1 VIAFRAFL
9 AAIAIALA
17 GLQPAHAA
25 APARIFRYASQI
37 DPGTMDPHALASLYH
52 TRVISQIYESL
63 TGRDEKYRLAPR
75 LAASWS
81 LVDPHTWRFQLQ
93 RGVKFHDGTP
103 FTADDVVFSVE
114 RSIAPKSQ
122 QHATY
127 PNVTGARKVD
137 DYTVDIVTSQP
148 TPVLP
153 RALTNSRMMSKAWC
167 IAHHVEKPLDFSA
180 KEETFASRNA
190 NGTGPFMLKSWEPD
204 VKTALV
210 ANPNYWGQHG
220 NVTEADFM
228 VVAQAATRLAGL
240 VSGELDFVVDAGVQD
255 IGRLEKTPGI
265 VVGMNEGTGAN
276 YLGFDYAHDKLVY
289 GDAGEKNPF
298 RDLRVRQAVRYALD
312 LRAIQSKVMR
322 GLSSTGSAIFTPV
335 VDGWDK
341 RFEKTY
347 PYDPDKAKALL
358 KEAGYPSGFSV
369 VLDCSSQAPTD
380 AVCQAISGMLARVG
394 IKVDFQ
400 PRTFNVLLPKVLK
413 HDTSFYVIGWTP
425 ASVDAEGVLLPLAHT
440 PKGAGVGEYNFGGY
454 SNPKVDALIDS
465 ARVELD
471 EAKRRST
478 LTEAMTLIDADS
490 GFVPILYRKIVWVMR
505 STIKTPVM
513 PNDIVDLRFVN
524 MQ

>member
-1 VIAFRAFL
+1 MPLIRNL
-9 AAIAIALA
+9 AAALVVAILVSPV
-17 GLQPAHAA
+17 QA
-25 APARIFRYASQI
+25 APGKVFRYASQI
-37 DPGTMDPHALASLYH
+37 DPGTMDPHSIASLYH
-52 TRVISQIYESL
+52 TRVMMNIYESL
-63 TGRDEKYRLAPR
+63 TGRDESYRLAPR
-75 LAASWS
+75 LAVSWS
-81 LVDPHTWRFQLQ
+81 LVDPHTWRFKLQ
-93 RGVKFHDGTP
+93 QGVKFHDGTP

-153 RALTNSRMMSKAWC
+153 RALTNSRMMSRKWS
-167 IAHHVEKPLDFSA
+167 IEHHVEKPLDFNA

-190 NGTGPFMLKSWEPD
+190 NGTGPFILKSWEPD
-204 VKTALV
+204 VKTVLV

-228 VVAQAATRLAGL
+228 VVAQGATRLAGL

-265 VVGMNEGTGAN
+265 TVGMNEGTGAN
-276 YLGFDYAHDKLVY
+276 YLGMDLARDTLLY
-289 GDAGEKNPF
+289 GEAGGKNPYK
-298 RDLRVRQAVRYALD
+298 DLRVRQAVRYALD
-312 LRAIQSKVMR
+312 LKAIQAKVMR
-322 GLSSTGSAIFTPV
+322 NLSSTGSAIFTPV

-341 RFEKTY
+341 RFEKIY
-347 PYDPDKAKALL
+347 PYDPEKSKALL
-358 KEAGYPSGFSV
+358 KEAGYPNGFTV
-369 VLDCSSQAPTD
+369 VLDCSSQAPAD

-394 IKVDFQ
+394 IRVDHQ
-400 PRTFNVLLPKVLK
+400 PRTFNVLLPKVIAR
-413 HDTSFYVIGWTP
+413 DTSFWFIGWTP
-425 ASVDAEGVLLPLAHT
+425 ASVDAEGVLLPIAHT
-440 PKGAGVGEYNFGGY
+440 PNASGVGEYNFGRY

-471 EAKRRST
+471 EAKRRNM
-478 LTEAMTLIDADS
+478 LTEAMTIMDADS
-490 GFVPILYRKIVWVMR
+490 AYIPILYRKIVWVMR
-505 STIKTPVM
+505 SNVKMPVM

-524 MQ
+524 VQ

>member
-1 VIAFRAFL
+1 VIAIRAVL
-9 AAIAIALA
+9 AAFGIALA
-17 GLQPAHAA
+17 CGAPAHAA
-25 APARIFRYASQI
+25 PAKVFRYASQI

-52 TRVISQIYESL
+52 TRVISQIYEPL
-63 TGRDEKYRLAPR
+63 VGRDEGYRLAPR
-75 LAASWS
+75 LAVSWS
-81 LVDPHTWRFQLQ
+81 MVDPHTWRFKLRQ
-93 RGVKFHDGTP
+93 GVKFHDGSP

-137 DYTVDIVTSQP
+137 DFTVDIVTSQP

-153 RALTNSRMMSKAWC
+153 RSLTNSRMMSKAWC
-167 IAHHVEKPLDFSA
+167 IAHHVEKPLDFNA

-190 NGTGPFMLKSWEPD
+190 DGTGPFMLKSWEPD
-204 VKTALV
+204 VKTVLV
-210 ANPNYWGQHG
+210 ANPAYWGQHG
-220 NVTEADFM
+220 NVAEADFL
-228 VVAQAATRLAGL
+228 VVAQGATRLAGL

-265 VVGMNEGTGAN
+265 TVAMNEGTGAN
-276 YLGFDYAHDKLVY
+276 YLGFDYTHDKLLY
-289 GDAGEKNPF
+289 GEAGGRNPF

-312 LRAIQSKVMR
+312 LKAIQSKVMR

-341 RFEKTY
+341 RFEKIY
-347 PYDPDKAKALL
+347 PYDPEKAKALL

-369 VLDCSSQAPTD
+369 VLDCSAQAPAD
-380 AVCQAISGMLARVG
+380 AICQAVSGMLARVG

-400 PRTFNVLLPKVLK
+400 PRTFNVLLPKVLS
-413 HDTSFYVIGWTP
+413 HDTSFYGIGWTP
-425 ASVDAEGVLLPLAHT
+425 ASVDAEGVLLPLAHS

-471 EAKRRST
+471 EAKRRAM
-478 LTEAMTLIDADS
+478 LTEAMTLLDADS
-490 GFVPILYRKIVWVMR
+490 AFIPTIYRKIVWVMR
-505 STIKTPVM
+505 SNIKTPVM

-524 MQ
+524 VQ